1 MKGNVN
7 AGYIPRCEAL
17 AVTEAQKKKDS
28 LIKYLTVF
36 SLFSGD
42 TYVVEEE
49 VVFGRSVKYHQ
60 PAPSGSRRRKKK
72 R

>member
-1 MKGNVN
+1 MSTLDIFHVAKRWLWLK
-7 AGYIPRCEAL
+7 YE
-17 AVTEAQKKKDS
+17 KKIKNS

-42 TYVVEEE
+42 TYAVEEE

-60 PAPSGSRRRKKK
+60 PAPSGSGKRKKK

>member
-1 MKGNVN
+1 MSTLDIFHVAKRWLWLK
-7 AGYIPRCEAL
+7 YE
-17 AVTEAQKKKDS
+17 KKKKNS

-42 TYVVEEE
+42 TYAVEEE
-49 VVFGRSVKYHQ
+49 VVFGRSVKYRQ
-60 PAPSGSRRRKKK
+60 PAPSGSGRRKKK